1 MRKTKLEIKLESSV
15 VCNSTSDFPHGT
27 QSSSFDALGFGSK
40 KFYTRTKNGVIKLQT
55 LALWSSRSDVYL
67 FINYFLWGQIQIKL
81 IYPKIV

>member
-55 LALWSSRSDVYL
+55 LAL
-67 FINYFLWGQIQIKL
+67 
-81 IYPKIV
+81 